1 MGHALRAESEI
12 DFDDDPVARMGDRDT
27 CPAGYVEVELELEEE
42 TEDEVDWCVDHG
54 SAMEVLTTAALRD
67 AIAKG
72 RVKDD
77 TKVWR
82 DGHPCWQ
89 PVADFP
95 ELGDRRSWW
104 GPRRSREEDRVTIP
118 EQSGIRR
125 IVPRARP
132 RSRTHAFTSAFLTGL
147 VVGALVYVPFATIG
161 TGAARAQKGLVSTG
175 PR

>member
-1 MGHALRAESEI
+1 MGHALRAETEV
-12 DFDDDPVARMGDRDT
+12 DLDDDPVARMGDRDT
-27 CPAGYVEVELELEEE
+27 CPAGYVEVELELEQDA
-42 TEDEVDWCVDHG
+42 EDEANWCVDYG
-54 SAMEVLTTAALRD
+54 ASMEVLSTGALRE
-67 AIAKG
+67 AIAQG

-95 ELGDRRSWW
+95 ELRGRRSWF
-104 GPRRSREEDRVTIP
+104 GPRRAHHEDRVTIP

-125 IVPRARP
+125 IVPKARS

-147 VVGALVYVPFATIG
+147 VIGALVYVPFAIG
-161 TGAARAQKGLVSTG
+161 PRAARAQKGLVSTTL
-175 PR
+175 R